1 MKLKILTIFILLGL
15 SIQNL
20 TADELKLPKCDNKS
34 TCVNDKNFYVEVK
47 RVVRRGDVIV
57 IQLQYIGKTYNP
69 YYFEFTHNS
78 FEGYATILDAE
89 GNEFK
94 VPGKERSDFTL
105 KEGQEKIVSFKFR
118 SDKQKKIVEPF
129 DLTIKTYSDE
139 ITLFDLK
146 QESRFRQSVSSSVGK
161 S

>member
-1 MKLKILTIFILLGL
+1 MKLKILSLVVILGL
-15 SIQNL
+15 LSVNVS
-20 TADELKLPKCDNKS
+20 AEELKLPKCDNKS

-57 IQLQYIGKTYNP
+57 VQLEYVGKTYNP
-69 YYFEFTHNS
+69 YYFKFAYKS
-78 FEGYATILDAE
+78 FEGYAVILDAQ

-94 VPGKERSDFTL
+94 IEGKERSTFAL
-105 KEGQEKIVSFKFR
+105 KEGHRKVVSFKFR
-118 SDKQKKIVEPF
+118 SDKEKKIIEPF

-146 QESRFRQSVSSSVGK
+146 P
-161 S
+161 